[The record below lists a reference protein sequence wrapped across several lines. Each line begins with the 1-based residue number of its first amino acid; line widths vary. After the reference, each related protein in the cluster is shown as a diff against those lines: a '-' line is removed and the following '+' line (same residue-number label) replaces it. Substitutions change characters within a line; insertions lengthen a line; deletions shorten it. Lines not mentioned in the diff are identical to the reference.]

1 MNTFHFHDSSVRD
14 FLDFSLLLS
23 LNPGLIVLVRGNYD
37 YGLAYHALEGPD
49 LTSLRVGI
57 DVRLDGGKKN
67 RKLSK
72 PVRFGSKSSMAF
84 C

>member
-1 MNTFHFHDSSVRD
+1 MRFHNLVNLSNTFHLHDSTVRN
-14 FLDFSLLLS
+14 FLGLSLLLS

-57 DVRLDGGKKN
+57 DVRLDGEKKN
-67 RKLSK
+67 RKTE
-72 PVRFGSKSSMAF
+72 
-84 C
+84 